1 MAITAAMRTD
11 IIELA
16 VIAND
21 AAPGQTLLAELVALA
36 NAGSSLT
43 AIAEHL
49 TARSAFTSTYPTTQT
64 ANEFGVEWIAN
75 LLPEASAALQAEC
88 VVIVEAHINGG
99 GSIASLLVSVQE
111 FMSAAS
117 ETDANLG
124 TLIAGFNHK
133 VEVATYHTI
142 TKEAAAEWS
151 IPSTVTSTESTVATG
166 KAAVDTAL
174 TPAAA
179 ATATFSLAADGS
191 TVSEGGDVVFTLTTT
206 NVAAGTEYAYVISGV
221 NSSDLS
227 AGTLT
232 GLAEVDSNGKATVSV
247 GLKSDTTTEGA
258 ETLTMTVAGETSS
271 VTVTDSSTTPAAAT
285 TATATYSLAADSS
298 TVSEGGDVVFTLTT
312 TNVTAGT
319 EFAYVISGVNSADL
333 SSGSLTGLAEVDSD
347 GKATVSVGLKN
358 DTTTEGAETMTMT
371 VASQTASVTV
381 TDSSTTAAAATAAT
395 YTLSVTGGSVDEGD
409 SGTANLVYSLSLDSA
424 AAADVVVN
432 YETVSG
438 GTATAGTDYD
448 STSGAVTFS
457 TGQQNA
463 SVTIKVNGDTTFES
477 DETISTTFTGSSLTA
492 SVSAVS
498 ATITNDDTDP
508 DTVAQ
513 AKTLTTGTD
522 SFTTG
527 SGDDTFDA
535 STSGSLDTVDTIVG
549 GTGADVLTVAIANES
564 IRPDITGVET
574 IKITAAADTGTID
587 TRDMTGV
594 TNYDNESS
602 AGNTVLN
609 YLSTVPTVTLNTL
622 AADMTLNFTD
632 AALAD
637 ASQSMTLNTNNSTG
651 TITVTDGGGTTNE
664 LETVVINSTSLAST
678 ITALVTD
685 GVETSA
691 VTITGDADLTVSSL
705 DALVATL
712 TSSAFTGDLTL
723 TSDRTLAFTATT
735 GAGADTITSSST
747 AAQII
752 STGAGNDSYTGGST
766 AADSITLGAGTDSV
780 TIATANLTSV
790 DTIAGGAGTDSII
803 MSDAA
808 TVVDADFTLVT
819 GVETVS
825 SGTNNLT
832 LTLGTAS
839 QAAGVTTV
847 TDGTGVTSLSIGAG
861 HTGNVAVSL
870 STGNDVINAT
880 VAANDLY
887 TGALTVTMAG
897 ASLTTNDTIT
907 GGTGSD
913 NLKVT
918 GTASNAGLTKVTNF
932 ETITANDTTTG
943 VSITIDEL
951 TVADG
956 KTLHVDG
963 SGLTTGVLTANLADD
978 TNGINTVT
986 GGGAAD
992 AITLSSSD
1000 LGDTITGGAG
1010 NDNFTLDAA
1019 ADLTSLDTITGGAG
1033 TDIITMGATGT
1044 IIDSDFTNVTTVET
1058 LTGSAGDDT
1067 ITLGPLATAAGIVTV
1082 NNSGGTDSVT
1092 IPATHTGDVTVVAG
1106 GVDTIA
1112 AAATYAGKLTVKSTA
1127 ALQVTDTLTGGAGT
1141 SDTFI
1146 VTADDAGGLAE
1157 TDTDSITLFENVD
1170 LAFNG
1175 DFSYESDTLNI
1186 ATGKSMSYT
1195 GSGQTTGAVT
1205 FILSDETDT
1214 TSSQTVSLGGTG
1226 AHIIT
1231 LGSGTDSYT
1240 YTYSGTGTHGVQTV
1254 TATAGTNT
1262 ITTLDAA
1269 DIITMGSGADT
1280 ISSGAAIDTISVAT
1294 ANLASTDT
1302 INAGAGVDILSMTDA
1317 STVIDSDFT
1326 NITNLET
1333 IKQTTSAHAMTLTLG
1348 AASMASGLVTVT
1360 SGTGDSTIVVGAGH
1374 TSALAVTLA
1383 TGTDSI
1389 VGSASAAALTVSIT
1403 ETGLESG
1410 DTITGGTGSDIL
1422 AITGDGDTLAAA
1434 DMAGVT
1440 LVETIKSVGNTALT
1454 IETHANN
1461 VAASGALTMDGSTLT
1476 TGILTFDGTNE
1487 GATTP
1492 GAFTITTLGT
1502 GGHIITLGSGN
1513 DTYTGTGSGDTTI
1526 TATAGTNTITTGS
1539 GADSITLG
1547 TGVDTV
1553 TGGSGIDTITTA
1565 TANLV
1570 STDTI
1575 AGGAGVDIIAL
1586 SDASTIVDADFTNVT
1601 TVETLTLHTGND
1613 TATLGAASSAA
1624 GIVTVNPGTGT
1635 NTVTIGAGHTGDLTV
1650 ALSTGVDTI
1659 AAGSYTGALTV
1670 TAAENSITA
1679 ADTITGGTGS
1689 DTLTI
1694 TGGGAG
1700 LTAAELA
1707 AVTKIE
1713 TFKAASNAAQTIVMS
1728 DNNVAAGG
1736 SLTYNAAAMTGSVL
1750 TFTGSAETD
1759 GSYTITTLGTG
1770 AHIIVLGNGSDTYT
1784 STNTAGVNTV
1794 TATAGN
1800 NTITT
1805 AAGADIITLGS
1816 GSDTVTTGAA
1826 ADIIITSSANL
1837 NLNDTI
1843 AGGAGTD
1850 ILKLS
1855 TDGSVVID
1863 ADFTNVTAVE
1873 TLTLSAADLKLTATL
1888 GALAAA
1894 AGIVTVTDT
1903 DTSADGTFSLTV
1915 AAGFTNNLSVTIA
1928 NDAAVKTIDATNY
1941 TKVLTINAS
1950 DADLDGSASV
1960 FTGGTGTSDE
1970 LKVTAT
1976 GQTITTG
1983 IASMTAIEKITTV
1996 AAAGALTMVLADG
2009 NIASG
2014 KTLTIDGT
2022 SLDGDTLT
2030 VDASAETNGTV
2041 TVNVSN
2047 AVAGAHVI
2055 TLGAGADTHSGAL
2068 GTGVQTV
2075 TATGGNNTITTGT
2088 AVDIINV
2095 GTGQDTITV
2104 NAGTAN
2110 TINFTLSTHLV
2121 ANSATVTDWTAT
2133 KGIITFD
2140 VADLNAGATLQN
2152 IGSADDAVAG
2162 DTGIE
2167 IITGATDLSAADDS
2181 DIILIADL
2189 TTAISSSDALE
2200 TALEYG
2206 GALQLTMARALAV
2219 GDRFLVAYDDN
2230 VSSYVA
2236 MVTMNTTAPDNG
2248 YFGVGSLTAVTLVK
2262 LTGVTEASVAIAVG
2276 DVDLE

>member
-1 MAITAAMRTD
+1 MAISAAMRTD

-49 TARSAFTSTYPTTQT
+49 TARSAFTTTYPTTQT

-124 TLIAGFNHK
+124 TLIANFNHK

-151 IPSTVTSTESTVATG
+151 IPSTVNSTEASVATG
-166 KAAVDTAL
+166 KTAVDTAL

-179 ATATFSLAADGS
+179 TPAPVATFSLAADGS

-247 GLKSDTTTEGA
+247 GLKNDTTTEGA

-312 TNVTAGT
+312 TNVAAGT
-319 EFAYVISGVNSADL
+319 EYAYVISGVNSADL

-381 TDSSTTAAAATAAT
+381 TDSSTTPAAATAAT

-457 TGQQNA
+457 AGQQNA
-463 SVTIKVNGDTTFES
+463 TVTVKVNGDTTFES

-498 ATITNDDTDP
+498 ATISNDDTDP

-549 GTGADVLTVAIANES
+549 GTGADTLTVAIANES

-587 TRDMTGV
+587 TRDMSGV

-664 LETVVINSTSLAST
+664 LETVVVNSTSLAST
-678 ITALVTD
+678 LTALVTD

-735 GAGADTITSSST
+735 GSGADTITSNST

-752 STGAGNDSYTGGST
+752 TTGAGADSYTGGST
-766 AADSITLGAGTDSV
+766 VADSITLGAGNDSV

-790 DTIAGGAGTDSII
+790 DTIAGGTGTDSII

-808 TVVDADFTLVT
+808 TVVDADFTNVT
-819 GVETVS
+819 GVEQIS
-825 SGTNNLT
+825 SGNNALT

-839 QAAGVTTV
+839 QAAGLTTV
-847 TDGTGVTSLSIGAG
+847 TDGTGVTTLSIGAG
-861 HTGNVAVSL
+861 HTGDVAVSL
-870 STGNDVINAT
+870 STGNDTVNAT

-887 TGALTVTMAG
+887 TGALTVTSAG
-897 ASLTTNDTIT
+897 ASITGADTIT

-918 GTASNAGLTKVTNF
+918 GTLSNAGATVVTNF
-932 ETITANDTTTG
+932 ETITANDTTTA

-963 SGLTTGVLTANLADD
+963 SGLTTGVLTAVMSDD
-978 TNGINTVT
+978 NNGINSVT

-992 AITLSSSD
+992 LITASSSD
-1000 LGDTITGGAG
+1000 LGDTLTGGAG
-1010 NDNFTLDAA
+1010 NDTFTFADDA
-1019 ADLTSLDTITGGAG
+1019 DFTSLDTIAGGAG
-1033 TDIITMGATGT
+1033 TDIITFGDADTV
-1044 IIDSDFTNVTTVET
+1044 IDSDFTNVTSVET
-1058 LTGSAGDDT
+1058 LTGFAGASD
-1067 ITLGPLATAAGIVTV
+1067 ITVGPLATAAGIVTI
-1082 NNSGGTDSVT
+1082 NTGGTTASTVT
-1092 IPATHTGDVTVVAG
+1092 IPATHTGDLTVVSQVAG
-1106 GVDTIA
+1106 ETVA
-1112 AAATYAGKLTVKSTA
+1112 AAATYAGQLTVKTTA
-1127 ALQVTDTLTGGAGT
+1127 DLQTTDTLTGGAGT
-1141 SDTFI
+1141 SDTLNI
-1146 VTADDAGGLAE
+1146 TADGTAMVANDL
-1157 TDTDSITLFENVD
+1157 DTVTLFEVVD
-1170 LAFNG
+1170 LSFNG
-1175 DFSYESDTLNI
+1175 DFSLTSASEMI
-1186 ATGKSMSYT
+1186 ATGKSMSWT

-1205 FILSDETDT
+1205 FVLSETTDT

-1240 YTYSGTGTHGVQTV
+1240 YTYAGTGTHGVQTV

-1269 DIITMGSGADT
+1269 DIIT
-1280 ISSGAAIDTISVAT
+1280 
-1294 ANLASTDT
+1294 
-1302 INAGAGVDILSMTDA
+1302 
-1317 STVIDSDFT
+1317 
-1326 NITNLET
+1326 
-1333 IKQTTSAHAMTLTLG
+1333 
-1348 AASMASGLVTVT
+1348 
-1360 SGTGDSTIVVGAGH
+1360 
-1374 TSALAVTLA
+1374 
-1383 TGTDSI
+1383 
-1389 VGSASAAALTVSIT
+1389 
-1403 ETGLESG
+1403 
-1410 DTITGGTGSDIL
+1410 
-1422 AITGDGDTLAAA
+1422 
-1434 DMAGVT
+1434 
-1440 LVETIKSVGNTALT
+1440 
-1454 IETHANN
+1454 
-1461 VAASGALTMDGSTLT
+1461 
-1476 TGILTFDGTNE
+1476 
-1487 GATTP
+1487 
-1492 GAFTITTLGT
+1492 
-1502 GGHIITLGSGN
+1502 
-1513 DTYTGTGSGDTTI
+1513 
-1526 TATAGTNTITTGS
+1526 
-1539 GADSITLG
+1539 LG

-1553 TGGSGIDTITTA
+1553 SSGAGNDTINSA

-1575 AGGAGVDIIAL
+1575 TAGAGTDTLAL
-1586 SDASTIVDADFTNVT
+1586 SNAATVVDADFTLITGLEKINSGNNNLTLTLGSASQAAGLTTVTGGTGTNAITLGAGHTGAVTVNLVAGTDTVTATNYTGALTVSMAADSLAGDTLTGGTGSSDKLSISADGTDLTANDLDTVTKFETIDVAFNAAFGITSDTLLIATGGSLAWTASGNTTTAITLDLSDETDTTSSQTVTLGGTGAHIVTLGSGTDTYTSTSTGVDTVTGTAGNNTITTGAGADAVTVGTGVSNVST
-1601 TVETLTLHTGND
+1601 GAGNDTITSATANLVSTDTINGGDGTDSLVMSNASTVVDADFTLITNVETLSYGNNAA
-1613 TATLGAASSAA
+1613 TVTLGAASMAA
-1624 GIVTVNPGTGT
+1624 GIATITDGTAVTTL
-1635 NTVTIGAGHTGDLTV
+1635 TVGAGHTSALTV
-1650 ALSTGVDTI
+1650 ALSTGNDSITGSAS
-1659 AAGSYTGALTV
+1659 AAALTV
-1670 TAAENSITA
+1670 TAADSSITA
-1679 ADTITGGTGS
+1679 NDTITGGSGSS

-1694 TGGGAG
+1694 TASGNA
-1700 LTAAELA
+1700 LTASELA
-1707 AVTKIE
+1707 SVTGIE
-1713 TFKAASNAAQTIVMS
+1713 TFKMASNAAAQSITTH
-1728 DNNVAAGG
+1728 DNNVVAGG
-1736 SLTYNAAAMTGSVL
+1736 TMTVNAAAMTSTAL
-1750 TFTGSAETD
+1750 TFVGSNETD
-1759 GSYTITTLGTG
+1759 GTFTITTGGTG
-1770 AHIIVLGNGSDTYT
+1770 AHIVTLGNGSDTYT
-1784 STNTAGVNTV
+1784 STNTAGANTV
-1794 TATAGN
+1794 VATAGN

-1816 GSDTVTTGAA
+1816 GTDTVTSGAA
-1826 ADIIITSSANL
+1826 ADTINSTSANF

-1843 AGGAGTD
+1843 TAGAGTD
-1850 ILKLS
+1850 IINMTDDS
-1855 TDGSVVID
+1855 TVID
-1863 ADFTNVTAVE
+1863 ADFTNVTGVE
-1873 TLTLSAADLKLTATL
+1873 TLTSTADKNVDATL
-1888 GALAAA
+1888 GTLAAA
-1894 AGIVTVTDT
+1894 AGIVTVTMTDTGAADSLTLAAGMTNAVTVNLDT
-1903 DTSADGTFSLTV
+1903 DATAGNTV
-1915 AAGFTNNLSVTIA
+1915 T
-1928 NDAAVKTIDATNY
+1928 ATNY
-1941 TKVLTINAS
+1941 TKVLTVAADATDLDSNAS
-1950 DADLDGSASV
+1950 TI
-1960 FTGGTGTSDE
+1960 TGGTGTADE
-1970 LKVTAT
+1970 LQVTGSAALT
-1976 GQTITTG
+1976 VIVTSGVTNV
-1983 IASMTAIEKITTV
+1983 EKITAVGT
-1996 AAAGALTMVLADG
+1996 AGGFSLTTGDG
-2009 NIASG
+2009 LIASG
-2014 KTLTIDGT
+2014 K
-2022 SLDGDTLT
+2022 SLT
-2030 VDASAETNGTV
+2030 VDTTAGDDDAFTVSAAAEADGTITINGDG
-2041 TVNVSN
+2041 S
-2047 AVAGAHVI
+2047 GAYIV
-2055 TLGAGADTHSGAL
+2055 TLGAGADTYSNSA
-2068 GTGVQTV
+2068 GTGVHTV
-2075 TATGGNNTITTGT
+2075 VATGGANSITTGT
-2088 AVDIINV
+2088 GADIITV
-2095 GTGQDTITV
+2095 GTGADSLTG
-2104 NAGTAN
+2104 GTGAN
-2110 TINFTLSTHLV
+2110 VVQLTATGQLV
-2121 ANSATVTDWTAT
+2121 ANTVTISDWTAAT
-2133 KGIITFD
+2133 YEIDFD
-2140 VADLNAGATLQN
+2140 ISGTLDSGADLIDLSDASSATAN
-2152 IGSADDAVAG
+2152 DGGV
-2162 DTGIE
+2162 E
-2167 IITGATDLSAADDS
+2167 IITGAFDLGTADATDS
-2181 DIILIADL
+2181 ILVVNLTAGIA
-2189 TTAISSSDALE
+2189 SSDALE

-2206 GALQLTMARALAV
+2206 GGLQLTADGAIGV
-2219 GDRFLVAYDDN
+2219 GDRWLVVYDDT
-2230 VSSYVA
+2230 VSTYIA
-2236 MVTMNTTAPDNG
+2236 MVTNNVAVADDG
-2248 YFGVGSLTAVTLVK
+2248 WFGAGSLSAVNLVK
-2262 LTGVTEASVAIAVG
+2262 LTGIADATGVIAG
-2276 DVDLE
+2276 EIDFS